1 MVSSSIKMI
10 SLILQDLHASSS
22 DILASALVSNDGLP
36 IAFRLPED
44 VEPDRVGGMT
54 AAMFSLGGR
63 AAREMKVGKMQQ
75 VMVQGDDGLI
85 VLIQA
90 SAESSLIITAKQ
102 EAKLGLVLLNA
113 RQAVK
118 QIIEW
123 IEE

>member
-1 MVSSSIKMI
+1 MDSNIRMI
-10 SLILQDLHASSS
+10 ELALQDLNASSD

-36 IAFRLPED
+36 LSFVLPAD

-54 AAMFSLGGR
+54 AAMLALGSR
-63 AAREMKVGKMQQ
+63 AARELQCGKMAQ
-75 VMVQGDDGLI
+75 VTIQGDEGLI

-90 SAESSLIITAKQ
+90 SQESSLIITAKQ
-102 EAKLGLVLLNA
+102 EAKLGLVLMNA

-118 QIIEW
+118 QMIEW